1 MVGASL
7 YMKRFLSYT
16 LDRRDLIYEQ
26 IFKSIRK
33 IFGRGNLIDLH
44 KVNINSKV
52 GAIRYPGQLH
62 HFDQIFVGT
71 AGH

>member
-1 MVGASL
+1 MEEG
-7 YMKRFLSYT
+7 
-16 LDRRDLIYEQ
+16 DLINP
-26 IFKSIRK
+26 RK
-33 IFGRGNLIDLH
+33 V
-44 KVNINSKV
+44 KINSKV